1 MFNSKRIKELEKENR
16 ELKEIL
22 EHSYIR
28 NAKGQFEKY
37 NK

>member
-16 ELKEIL
+16 ELKELL

-28 NAKGQFEKY
+28 NSRGQFEKY
-37 NK
+37 KK